1 MFAFFKPSLLMASGL
16 AFSAICLGLSQGA
29 SITGFLTILLGLAG
43 FLVSLASF
51 CITSMLLT
59 QGLVTNGYSA
69 AISTAMSL
77 SLFLT
82 GASFSPEWDTMA
94 MACHGFSLALLIIA
108 VILVLPQKLK
118 KVSISLLVIYHFLGI
133 TTAVTSLEPPGAT
146 PSFIATNMWAYYF
159 RHYLTFM
166 YLNNAYHFYSPEP
179 GPPTLL
185 WFRIQYDD
193 GTFRWFKIPNRQESP
208 LQMHYQRMLSV
219 TESTNMSSS
228 NIPDNWDEKLQ
239 KRNLAGLAH
248 TPQITPLNR
257 SLSQSYMY
265 REPSDHSKR
274 MINSYARY
282 ISKKFAH
289 PDGKPSVNIDTI
301 KIYKITHGIITVQDL
316 ARDFD
321 PLDKTL
327 FYPYFLGT
335 FDKTGKLLDPEDPFL
350 YFLLPI
356 TRTMDPNQPS
366 VLTDSLEIH
375 AGDQKPA
382 PAKEEAKQ

>member
-1 MFAFFKPSLLMASGL
+1 
-16 AFSAICLGLSQGA
+16 
-29 SITGFLTILLGLAG
+29 
-43 FLVSLASF
+43 
-51 CITSMLLT
+51 
-59 QGLVTNGYSA
+59 
-69 AISTAMSL
+69 
-77 SLFLT
+77 
-82 GASFSPEWDTMA
+82 
-94 MACHGFSLALLIIA
+94 
-108 VILVLPQKLK
+108 
-118 KVSISLLVIYHFLGI
+118 
-133 TTAVTSLEPPGAT
+133 
-146 PSFIATNMWAYYF
+146 
-159 RHYLTFM
+159 
-166 YLNNAYHFYSPEP
+166 
-179 GPPTLL
+179 
-185 WFRIQYDD
+185 
-193 GTFRWFKIPNRQESP
+193 
-208 LQMHYQRMLSV
+208 MHYQRMLSV

-257 SLSQSYMY
+257 TLSQSYMY

-289 PDGKPSVNIDTI
+289 PDGKPLVNIDTI

-327 FYPYFLGT
+327 FFPYFLGT